1 MLKLTGQF
9 FGKIR
14 HGKQQ
19 KTFKHFLT
27 TKPHQDHMIKPG
39 HHDYRILH
47 PHITK
52 TDIKTSV
59 ENSEAITLW
68 NTSRHGIVLNEA
80 QQNVQVRPAAK
91 QQNFSY
97 HANETLYQWLSIMRG
112 LQRLKPRY
120 IKRKFQSDAKH
131 VEFTREA
138 FHLLKVQQMAKGNT
152 SPNPRGDLEEGV
164 EKCSAV
170 FYPRKVLSG
179 GKGGAFKVSSLIIPV
194 AGSKRQMNHMAINRI
209 RQVVRDEIPRK
220 QVLPIRFAQ
229 EISKMKNG
237 TGAAAERKEKFHQ
250 TCVEYRAHLFK

>member
-1 MLKLTGQF
+1 
-9 FGKIR
+9 
-14 HGKQQ
+14 
-19 KTFKHFLT
+19 
-27 TKPHQDHMIKPG
+27 
-39 HHDYRILH
+39 
-47 PHITK
+47 
-52 TDIKTSV
+52 
-59 ENSEAITLW
+59 
-68 NTSRHGIVLNEA
+68 
-80 QQNVQVRPAAK
+80 
-91 QQNFSY
+91 
-97 HANETLYQWLSIMRG
+97 
-112 LQRLKPRY
+112 
-120 IKRKFQSDAKH
+120 
-131 VEFTREA
+131 
-138 FHLLKVQQMAKGNT
+138 MAKGNT